1 MRRSNAEAIEGAV
14 QATILVP
21 GCEGLLR
28 PGSYTNSHGKVF
40 QNYDCDAGRV

>member
-21 GCEGLLR
+21 GCGGLLC
-28 PGSYTNSHGKVF
+28 PGSYTNSHSKVF
-40 QNYDCDAGRV
+40 QKYDCDAGRI